1 MMEMTNQGNMADYLK
16 MVVGNMSYL
25 GPKDLTQYFIRETSM
40 GPNEEGS
47 VVVVVGIIPSH

>member
-40 GPNEEGS
+40 GLSEEGS
-47 VVVVVGIIPSH
+47 VVVVVGIIP